1 MKRRLSIVLGL
12 WASLA
17 GPASAQTSPELPR
30 TQTIVEEIRRLEG
43 VRDPKCHATASRLE
57 DLIYGTPLTAE
68 ARFRKNDLQKELV
81 LAIWAAASDRAR
93 RRGLDEIPRDVLDEA
108 RRTFFQFGTIAHG
121 DWRVEIKKRDYVIN
135 QTDKRQY
142 ASVAYA
148 LRAILAVEQEQLLG
162 DVKFLPLSDASVE
175 ALKEA
180 VDLFTLAGL
189 QKADRRARQA
199 SRYRLE
205 VSDIDVAW
213 KDLVPLAGVA
223 PGARVAAK
231 PTGRT
236 DYPLLRQVIAQK
248 VQSFEQYNEI
258 STQVFLRNLQVY
270 FARHGWPRDPETG
283 ATFRTQFTEVMIV
296 FARDLLVGAEAE
308 AIKNR
313 HALIRASDVETFAQR
328 FVPHRLNEYE
338 DAIFFP
344 RLPRSQ
350 QVEIEAYDM
359 DSFRDGGLHWR
370 YLQSVIDD
378 PKFSGKVEPD
388 PFAAELIT
396 ENVAQ
401 FGVLVL
407 REAGRLSR
415 DRGHQ
420 YLHPDVLADALKGIQ
435 ARIDAHATAPAPAPS
450 QARIVSAR
458 AVSASTHFVDV
469 TEQSGINY
477 RHRHSDWLSR
487 RIRTYALKDG
497 KPGDLVI
504 PPAFQGSGVA
514 TEDIDNDGRPDIL
527 LLGGLG
533 NRLYRNNGNGTFT
546 DITQRAGIDWRRPD
560 GHPGEP
566 RQAVIADF
574 DNDGLQDILITYVD
588 DKHRL
593 YRNLGDGRFEDVT
606 DRAGLGG
613 EGLVGGPATALD
625 IDGDGLLDLYIGYFG
640 DYLNGVLPTL
650 ARRNTNALG
659 DKLFRNKGNF
669 QFEDVTAGSGIDNR
683 GWSQAITH
691 TDIDGD
697 GRQDIIVGND
707 FGANAYY
714 RNLGGGKFENITERI
729 ATGKP
734 SYTMGIAIADLNR
747 DGYPDFYISN
757 IVIMNKDE
765 KYVVP
770 GEETVMKFNPEKL
783 ANMRVVEANDL
794 FISRA
799 RDGKLV
805 DYEHSDLIGRGYE
818 ETGWSWG
825 TEFFDIDNDGD
836 DDLYVVNG
844 TNAYNVYTRENPYYT
859 DPAGTARNVVFPR
872 WAGATERNVLFV
884 NRGGRLEILEG
895 SGADLHGNSR
905 SFALL
910 DLDGDGDLD
919 IVLNGFDE
927 KAVVLKNTAEK
938 LGNHWLAIRLVGDP
952 SRRTTR
958 DAIGARVVVTGAG
971 GLDVW
976 REVRSTGGY
985 QSTNVKEQH
994 FGLGKRTR
1002 VNVSVQW
1009 PNGDRSEFKN
1019 VAADR
1024 RYVIKQ
1030 GDAAPTELVVKKARA
1045 AK

>member
-1 MKRRLSIVLGL
+1 LV
-12 WASLA
+12 A
-17 GPASAQTSPELPR
+17 GPAAAQTSTPLELPR
-30 TQTIVEEIRRLEG
+30 TQTIVEEIRRLEDQ
-43 VRDPKCHATASRLE
+43 RDPKCHATASRLE

-68 ARFRKNDLQKELV
+68 ARFRKNDLQKELA
-81 LAIWAAASDRAR
+81 LAIWAAASDRAGQ
-93 RRGLDEIPRDVLDEA
+93 RGLAEIPLDVLADA
-108 RRTFFQFGTIAHG
+108 RKTFLDYGTITHG
-121 DWRVEIKKRDYVIN
+121 DWRVEINQQAHVIN

-142 ASVAYA
+142 ATVAYS

-162 DVKFLPLSDASVE
+162 DVRFLPLAETSVS

-180 VDLFTLAGL
+180 VDLYTLAAL
-189 QKADRRARQA
+189 QQADRGARRA

-205 VSDIDVAW
+205 AADIEAAW
-213 KDLVPLAGVA
+213 KDLAPLAPA
-223 PGARVAAK
+223 PVMKVAAK
-231 PTGRT
+231 ATGRT

-248 VQSFEQYNEI
+248 IKSFEAYNEI
-258 STQVFLRNLQVY
+258 STQVFMRNLQVY
-270 FARHGWPRDPETG
+270 FARHGWPRDPQTG
-283 ATFRTQFTEVMIV
+283 AALRTLFTEVMIA
-296 FARDLLVGAEAE
+296 FSHDLLLGAEAE
-308 AIKNR
+308 AIRNG
-313 HALIRASDVETFAQR
+313 HAIIRASDVETFTHK
-328 FVPHRLNEYE
+328 FIPHRINEYE
-338 DAIFFP
+338 DAVFFP
-344 RLPRSQ
+344 RLPRAQ

-359 DSFRDGGLHWR
+359 DAFRDPGLHWR
-370 YLQSVIDD
+370 YLASVIDD
-378 PKFSGKVEPD
+378 PKFRGKVEVD
-388 PFAAELIT
+388 PWAAELIT
-396 ENVAQ
+396 ENIAQ

-407 REAGRLSR
+407 RETGRLSR
-415 DRGHQ
+415 DYGHET
-420 YLHPDVLADALKGIQ
+420 LHPDVVTDALKGIQ
-435 ARIDAHATAPAPAPS
+435 ARIDAHAKAQAPAPP
-450 QARIVSAR
+450 QARVVSSPA
-458 AVSASTHFVDV
+458 ASPATTAAAQFVDV
-469 TEQSGINY
+469 TEASGVNY

-497 KPGDLVI
+497 KPGDLTV
-504 PPAFQGSGVA
+504 PPAFQGSGIA
-514 TEDIDNDGRPDIL
+514 TEDFDNDGRPDIL

-533 NRLYRNNGNGTFT
+533 NRLYRNNGDGTFT
-546 DITQRAGIDWRRPD
+546 DVTERAGIDWRRPD
-560 GHPGEP
+560 GNPGEP
-566 RQAVIADF
+566 RQAIVADF

-593 YRNLGDGRFEDVT
+593 YRNLGGGRFEDVT

-640 DYLNGVLPTL
+640 DYLKGVLPTF

-669 QFEDVTAGSGIDNR
+669 RFEDVTAGSGIANH

-697 GRQDIIVGND
+697 GRQDIVVGND
-707 FGANAYY
+707 FGANVYY
-714 RNLGGGKFENITERI
+714 RNLGGGKFENVTEKLGL
-729 ATGKP
+729 GKP
-734 SYTMGIAIADLNR
+734 NYAMGIAIGDLNR
-747 DGYPDFYISN
+747 DGFPDLYISN

-765 KYVVP
+765 KYVLQ
-770 GEETVMKFNPEKL
+770 GADTVMKFNPEKL

-805 DYEHSDLIGRGYE
+805 DYEHSDLIGRGYG

-825 TEFFDIDNDGD
+825 TEFFDVDNDGD

-844 TNAYNVYTRENPYYT
+844 TNAYNVYTRENPYYA
-859 DPAGTARNVVFPR
+859 DPAGTPRNVVFPR
-872 WAGATERNVLFV
+872 WSGAIERNVLFV
-884 NRGGRLEILEG
+884 NSGGRLSILEN

-905 SFALL
+905 AFALL
-910 DLDGDGDLD
+910 DLEGDGDLD
-919 IVLNGFDE
+919 LVFNGFGE

-938 LGNHWLAIRLVGDP
+938 LGNHWLAIRLQGDP
-952 SRRTTR
+952 RKRTTR
-958 DAIGARVVVTGAG
+958 DAIGARIVVKGGG

-976 REVRSTGGY
+976 REVRSTGSY

-994 FGLGKRTR
+994 FGLGKQTS
-1002 VNVSVQW
+1002 VDVSVVW

-1030 GDAAPTELVVKKARA
+1030 GDAAPVEFTIK
-1045 AK
+1045 